1 MRAEK
6 RPLDLEMRNLKVTLV
21 KASDVAGCEQQK
33 LSLAIG
39 GREGICEN
47 SVGM

>member
-6 RPLDLEMRNLKVTLV
+6 SPLDLEMGNLMVTLI
-21 KASDVAGCEQQK
+21 KASDLSGCEQQK

-39 GREGICEN
+39 GREGICDN